1 MTPMPSLGRL
11 IAAVSGT
18 PGRIVSVVGSDVW
31 RFAGKRAGF
40 QEVEA

>member
-1 MTPMPSLGRL
+1 MTPTPLLARL

-18 PGRIVSVVGSDVW
+18 PGRIVSMVGSDVR
-31 RFAGKRAGF
+31 RFAGRRAAF